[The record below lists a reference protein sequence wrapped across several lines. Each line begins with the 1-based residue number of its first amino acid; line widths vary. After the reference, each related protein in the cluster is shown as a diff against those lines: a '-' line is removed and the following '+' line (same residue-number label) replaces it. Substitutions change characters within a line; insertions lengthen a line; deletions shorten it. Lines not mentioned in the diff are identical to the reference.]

1 MRNMLAKKIS
11 LPKKNEKK
19 FFKKPIKIIKKINL
33 TKFKKIA
40 SFSLHKTIDSFK
52 ASRNR

>member
-1 MRNMLAKKIS
+1 MLAKKIS

-33 TKFKKIA
+33 TNLKNCIFFFA
-40 SFSLHKTIDSFK
+40 
-52 ASRNR
+52 